1 MHTRKLGQYGPPLS
15 VIGLGAWAIGGA
27 WRWGWGPSDDQESVR
42 TIHRALDLGI
52 NWIDTAAV
60 YGLGHSERIVGQAV
74 KGRRDRVFI
83 ATKCGLVWDDHGK
96 VWNDISPQSIRREL
110 EASLQRLETDYIDL
124 YQIHWPHANQS
135 ETRAWQEL
143 ARMKKAGKVRY
154 IGVSNF
160 NVPLLKKCQ
169 SISPIDSVQPPYNLL
184 QREAEADIL
193 PFCQD
198 NNIGVIAYSP
208 MRSGLLSGRFDR
220 SRLHAS
226 DWRSKS
232 PMFNEPLLSQNLN
245 FVETLRHIAN
255 DYGKTV
261 GQLAVAWVL
270 KHPAVTSA
278 IVGARTVSQVEENV
292 VAEAWFLDDSI
303 LKRIE
308 QALAPS

>member
-1 MHTRKLGQYGPPLS
+1 
-15 VIGLGAWAIGGA
+15 
-27 WRWGWGPSDDQESVR
+27 
-42 TIHRALDLGI
+42 
-52 NWIDTAAV
+52 
-60 YGLGHSERIVGQAV
+60 
-74 KGRRDRVFI
+74 
-83 ATKCGLVWDDHGK
+83 
-96 VWNDISPQSIRREL
+96 
-110 EASLQRLETDYIDL
+110 
-124 YQIHWPHANQS
+124 
-135 ETRAWQEL
+135 
-143 ARMKKAGKVRY
+143 MKKAGKVRY

-292 VAEAWFLDDSI
+292 VAESWFLDDSI